1 MWGNKMNNAIFLTQ
15 EPGHIANVYA
25 TAPPNMQTM
34 PLLTAPEHMPQ
45 VEFIFSTWGMP
56 SMTEDEVRRCFPA
69 LKAVFY
75 AAGSVQHFARAFL
88 NSGVRVFSAWA
99 ANAVPVAEV
108 CLAQILLAN
117 KGFYQSAAMQKQQQR
132 QKAQKHTQQ
141 QPGNFGAT
149 VGLISCGKIAS
160 HTALLL
166 KPFDV
171 QVLVYSN
178 YLSEQRAAELGVT
191 KCSLDELFARSNTI
205 SNHLPDNEKTRGM
218 LNYDLFKRM
227 LPNATFIN
235 TGRGAQV
242 VEADLIRALQ
252 EEPAR
257 TAVLDVTYPEPPES
271 DSLLYTLPNVVLT
284 PHIAGSTGRE
294 TARMGSYMLAA
305 HADVVAGKPTPH
317 EVTTEMLENM
327 A

>member
-1 MWGNKMNNAIFLTQ
+1 MSNAIFLTC

-25 TAPPNMQTM
+25 TAPQHMRDL
-34 PLLTAPEHMPQ
+34 PLLSQPETMPQ

-56 SMTEDEVRRCFPA
+56 SMSDEQVRTYFPN

-75 AAGSVQHFARAFL
+75 AAGSVQHFARPML
-88 NSGVRVFSAWA
+88 NCGVRVFSAWA

-132 QKAQKHTQQ
+132 HPARAYTDA
-141 QPGNFGAT
+141 QPGNFGAS
-149 VGLISCGKIAS
+149 VGLIGCGMIGS
-160 HTALLL
+160 RTAQLLQN
-166 KPFDV
+166 FDLH
-171 QVLVYSN
+171 VLAYDP
-178 YLSEQRAAELGVT
+178 YTDIDGVE
-191 KCSLDELFARSNTI
+191 KCSLQELFSRSNTI
-205 SNHLPDNEKTRGM
+205 SNHLPDNEKTRCM
-218 LNYDLFKRM
+218 LDYDLFKRM

-242 VEADLIRALQ
+242 IEADLIRALQ

-257 TAVLDVTYPEPPES
+257 TAVLDVTNPEPPAS
-271 DSLLYTLPNVVLT
+271 NSALYTLPNVVLS

-294 TARMGSYMLAA
+294 VARMGNYMVTAYQSVLA
-305 HADVVAGKPTPH
+305 GEPTPH
-317 EVTTEMLENM
+317 EVTLAMLENM